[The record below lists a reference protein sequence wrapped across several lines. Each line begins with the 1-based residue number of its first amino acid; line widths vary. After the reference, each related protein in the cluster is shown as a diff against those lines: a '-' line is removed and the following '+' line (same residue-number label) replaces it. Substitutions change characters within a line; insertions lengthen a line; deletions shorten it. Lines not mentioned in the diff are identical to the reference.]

1 MGRLLAWPSPFR
13 SRDPRDVGHRCE
25 LRQRV
30 VVDSGQGTTRIT
42 CVDDTRRLDEQRV
55 DFPLRDRAV
64 LDTARYDEQLAGA
77 EPHVAVAQLNG
88 QLTSNDDES
97 SWFCSG
103 THRAA
108 SSSTSGRSRTPT
120 PRWQATP
127 LCTACTGRSPVR
139 R

>member
-1 MGRLLAWPSPFR
+1 V
-13 SRDPRDVGHRCE
+13 RDVGHRRE

-55 DFPLRDRAV
+55 DFPIRDRAV
-64 LDTARYDEQLAGA
+64 LDTSRYDEQLAGA

-120 PRWQATP
+120 PPARQYP
-127 LCTACTGRSPVR
+127 CTACTERSPVR